1 MRSWR
6 RWWRWTSESAAL
18 EAPVTV
24 ARSAPTGT
32 RSRLG
37 YAFALPLLVVFS
49 LFYLW
54 PAINTVTGSLFRW
67 GLLRPW
73 HLHRPGQW
81 DFVGIASYT
90 DTLTSDRFWNAV
102 VNTTVWLVLFP
113 AIVTVGALLVSV
125 LVWQVPRGGGAFR
138 TAFIAPMTISLAAAG
153 VIWTFMYDP
162 DFGVLPRLIGFL
174 GIDFD
179 LDWGPLRFQTGQWLS
194 DPGVIDLGFAQIRL
208 VNVSLVVAGFWAFL
222 GFGVVTITAGL
233 TAVPDELV
241 EAARVDGA
249 TARKIIRHVLVPA
262 LRGPLIIVATISVIF
277 SLRTFDIVWV
287 ITQGGPAQD
296 SETLAVL
303 LWKQAFVFLDSPQ
316 AGLAAAVAVIL
327 STVLVVGASGHLRN
341 LGKQAPP

>member
-1 MRSWR
+1 M
-6 RWWRWTSESAAL
+6 
-18 EAPVTV
+18 
-24 ARSAPTGT
+24 
-32 RSRLG
+32 
-37 YAFALPLLVVFS
+37 
-49 LFYLW
+49 
-54 PAINTVTGSLFRW
+54 
-67 GLLRPW
+67 
-73 HLHRPGQW
+73 
-81 DFVGIASYT
+81 
-90 DTLTSDRFWNAV
+90 
-102 VNTTVWLVLFP
+102 
-113 AIVTVGALLVSV
+113 
-125 LVWQVPRGGGAFR
+125 
-138 TAFIAPMTISLAAAG
+138 
-153 VIWTFMYDP
+153 
-162 DFGVLPRLIGFL
+162 
-174 GIDFD
+174 
-179 LDWGPLRFQTGQWLS
+179 RFQTGQWLS

-316 AGLAAAVAVIL
+316 AGHAAAVAVIL